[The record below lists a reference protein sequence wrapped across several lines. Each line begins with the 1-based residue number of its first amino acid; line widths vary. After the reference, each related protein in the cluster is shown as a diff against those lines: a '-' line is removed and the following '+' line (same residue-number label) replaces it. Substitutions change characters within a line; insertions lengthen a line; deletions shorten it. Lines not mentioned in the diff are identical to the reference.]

1 MEMQSP
7 PVVAGISFTPLL
19 IQQITISIVGA
30 FALISVIVL
39 FVRIRRRMALEK
51 TRLRVQAD
59 ADTALRGLRSRLNYA
74 AQLLNNER
82 DRMVYDRV
90 RLSDA
95 HAKEIAQHIHQ
106 AEQLF
111 ETTQTSLDRSI
122 RLLSETPT
130 TIEYEALIRTVQE
143 LTPTIPPIEA
153 TLQQSI
159 KQRSEL
165 DSFIQKNSDLIEQV
179 QRDQQKLSNRLT
191 ALGIS
196 HRELLASG
204 NSALAYAYERLANH
218 QYTDANSYAEQAQ
231 LTYRNIETNITKLI
245 DVRNGII
252 TGRQAA
258 EKATDQGF
266 DARKSLDLCQ
276 QGVHLLDLALAELIA
291 GNLHDCEIFV
301 IQAETLRQQ
310 AVSQGGSLPI
320 IQKRQTEAIG
330 QITREGETLTIQ
342 FEAAATAFQSIKN
355 MHLSLWDDI
364 VNAGSEAAL
373 FARFG
378 AHYVAW
384 ANRINTPEQNT
395 HVNQLLTQA
404 QTAIKRAD
412 TILQIIIQR
421 HDDAQQIELIARK
434 EFADAEALHEIVQTR
449 TNNGDRIIANHTLSI
464 TTEFL
469 ALQRESDE
477 IPFDALSCFRKARQF
492 IKQTSKFLPHDA
504 ANTPLLIAERSKRIR
519 DMLWRQMRM
528 IEQFHILHPFPD
540 GEILFQGLQSV
551 RQEANTFDV
560 ALHTASDMT
569 SPILSELTRL
579 IQRYDRIDSSL
590 SHITEQ
596 LREAWS
602 NQIPREEALSGAL
615 QSAAK
620 HIRATNDEPIRT
632 VAIKRLI
639 EIDNQYVANKISLSK
654 AITLIQTMSEAL
666 PNNNL
671 GVQSHII
678 DPVPFLHMR
687 RWAKIGPFAPPLQS
701 LSWVPANMPSFVEW

>member
-39 FVRIRRRMALEK
+39 FVRIRRRVALEK

-74 AQLLNNER
+74 SQLLNNEL

-90 RLSDA
+90 RFSDA

-276 QGVHLLDLALAELIA
+276 QGVHLLDLAMAELIA
-291 GNLHDCEIFV
+291 GNLHHCEIYV

-469 ALQRESDE
+469 ALQRACDE

-579 IQRYDRIDSSL
+579 IQQYDRIDSSL

-632 VAIKRLI
+632 VAIQRLI

-666 PNNNL
+666 PNNHL

>member
-90 RLSDA
+90 RFSDA

-179 QRDQQKLSNRLT
+179 QRDQQKLSTRLT

-434 EFADAEALHEIVQTR
+434 EFADAEALHEIVQNR

-469 ALQRESDE
+469 ALQRASDE
-477 IPFDALSCFRKARQF
+477 IPFDALSCFRKTRQF
-492 IKQTSKFLPHDA
+492 FKQTSKFLPHDA

-615 QSAAK
+615 QSVAK

-639 EIDNQYVANKISLSK
+639 EIDNQYVTNKISLSK
-654 AITLIQTMSEAL
+654 AITLIQTMNEAL